1 MEFREQ
7 LNILRS
13 HWILILVL
21 FIVGAL
27 AGAGIS
33 QATPNMYRA
42 SSSLFTSTTSSET
55 TAELQQGSVFAM
67 ARVQSYVE
75 LATKPAVLQPVIDK
89 LNLDQSVGQLASSI
103 NASSTRNSVIIVIT
117 ATAPSPDQAAEIAN
131 SVSSSLISIVATLE
145 RPADGKPATI
155 RLSAI
160 DHASPPESPSSPRTK
175 LNIGLGA
182 AAGLGAGVLFAF
194 LRRTLDRRVRGYSD
208 IQRSVNLP
216 ILGGILGTGKKSK
229 HGHGPRA
236 FAEPSNLEA
245 FRQIRTNLQFVA
257 VGKSVKS
264 LVVSSATPGE
274 GKTTVAINL
283 ARTMAESGRSVILVD
298 ADLRRPTVAT
308 QLGLEGSV
316 GLTTVLIGSSQLP
329 RSIQHWAAGNVDVLA
344 AGSIPPNPSELL
356 ESEAM
361 GAVISQLG
369 GKYDMIIIDS
379 PPVLPVTDATVLTR
393 HTSGFLLVVG
403 SKRVTHHDL
412 VRTMDQLLLV
422 KANVV
427 GMVINWLPRSGPD
440 KDLDYGSS
448 YEPIPDNR
456 APRMK
461 SRRLY
466 ESLLAMSVDSEARR
480 SVG

>member
-1 MEFREQ
+1 
-7 LNILRS
+7 
-13 HWILILVL
+13 
-21 FIVGAL
+21 
-27 AGAGIS
+27 
-33 QATPNMYRA
+33 
-42 SSSLFTSTTSSET
+42 
-55 TAELQQGSVFAM
+55 M

-89 LNLDQSVGQLASSI
+89 LKLDMSVGQLAASI
-103 NASSTRNSVIIVIT
+103 NANSTRSSVIIVIT
-117 ATAPSPDQAAEIAN
+117 ATASSPAFAADIAN
-131 SVSSSLISIVATLE
+131 AVSSSLISVVATLE
-145 RPADGKPATI
+145 RPSDGKPATI

-160 DHASPPESPSSPRTK
+160 DHATPPSSPSSPRTK

-182 AAGLGAGVLFAF
+182 AAGVGAGILFAF
-194 LRRTLDRRVRGYSD
+194 LRRTLDRRVRGYAD
-208 IQRSVNLP
+208 IQRSVSLP
-216 ILGGILGTGKKSK
+216 ILGGILRTKKK
-229 HGHGPRA
+229 YRQGDGLRA
-236 FAEPSNLEA
+236 SSDPSNLEA
-245 FRQIRTNLQFVA
+245 FRQIRTNLQFVS
-257 VGKSVKS
+257 VGKALKS

-283 ARTMAESGRSVILVD
+283 ARTMAGAGKSVILVD
-298 ADLRRPTVAT
+298 ADLRRPTVAS

-316 GLTTVLIGSSQLP
+316 GLTTVLIGSSQLS

-356 ESEAM
+356 ESDIM
-361 GAVISQLG
+361 GTVISQLNEN
-369 GKYDMIIIDS
+369 YDLVIIDS

-412 VRTMDQLLLV
+412 ARTIDQLLLV

-448 YEPIPDNR
+448 YESQSETHSR
-456 APRMK
+456 WKR
-461 SRRLY
+461 SRRKPDLVQ
-466 ESLLAMSVDSEARR
+466 AFTTGTGTRR
-480 SVG
+480 SIG